1 MNSVALAASVMMCL
15 GPTHPPARPA
25 SIAAAVA
32 ASGGTFDRNRNDFD
46 ILLTAV
52 QAAGLVSALAD
63 PAANLTVFA
72 PTDGAFIRTARDL
85 GYTGQSEA
93 GAWQFLVGALTDL
106 GGGDPIPI
114 LTNILKYH
122 VVGQQLN
129 VLQLWPLGRTDEEI
143 PTLLDGANLRYFNGE
158 IIDAEPEIANPHLA
172 PPYNLVT
179 GNGIIHGIN
188 RVLLPVN
195 LPGGLID
202 REPAPNTLAS
212 FIAGSGTAFDTNGSD
227 YDLLLRALITAD
239 LFETVG
245 DLSLNVTLFAPNDAA
260 FVRTAQ
266 DLGYAAA
273 DEEGAWN
280 FLVGA
285 LTTLGGGNPVPVL
298 SNILLYHVS
307 PTRLSTPQIYLR
319 DARNQPIATLLSG
332 AAIEPSRGTLIDADP
347 EIPDARLIVPRDV
360 WTRNGTIQTVDR
372 VLIPVDL

>member
-15 GPTHPPARPA
+15 GPTHPPAQPA

-32 ASGGTFDRNRNDFD
+32 ASGGSFDRNRNDFD
-46 ILLTAV
+46 ILLTAA
-52 QAAGLVSALAD
+52 QAAGLVNALGD

-106 GGGDPIPI
+106 GGGDPIPL

-122 VVGQQLN
+122 VVGQRLN

-143 PTLLDGANLRYFNGE
+143 PTLLEGASLRYYNGE
-158 IIDAEPEIANPHLA
+158 IIDAEPEITNPHLA

-202 REPAPNTLAS
+202 REPAPDTLAS
-212 FIAGSGTAFDTNGSD
+212 FVAGSGTSFDTNGSD

-245 DLSLNVTLFAPNDAA
+245 DLNLNVTLFAPNDAA
-260 FVRTAQ
+260 FIRTAR
-266 DLGYAAA
+266 DLGYTAA

-285 LTTLGGGNPVPVL
+285 LTTLGSGDPVPVL
-298 SNILLYHVS
+298 TNILLYHVS
-307 PTRLSTPQIYLR
+307 PQRLSTPQIYLR

-332 AAIEPSRGTLIDADP
+332 ATFEPSRGTLIDADP
-347 EIPDARLIVPRDV
+347 DVPDARLIGPRDV
-360 WTRNGTIQTVDR
+360 WTRNGTIQAVDR
-372 VLIPVDL
+372 GRTQ